1 MLESDE
7 KDAEEMAQ
15 HEDGSSIPTLGRRH
29 TASRMSR
36 SVRARLVCRSL
47 SSIIPKRATRARRG
61 AQDILFPTK
70 GSRSANYIEGGVPG
84 GGSEAA
90 VILSSSYQRVC
101 QGSCPRVTC
110 ATQLKEERQAR
121 DYTEESD
128 AGSAGEAQDIL
139 FPTKG
144 PVAAK
149 LHRGRRAW
157 GRKRGRHRRFPLRSA
172 RRCLP
177 VSRALVRVWLFSET
191 VYMRHTVQRQR
202 EPVGSSARLRGGASR
217 FELEYAAVRRLT
229 SAHDAAIGTTS
240 LKFLDPSARQP
251 ISNSNTRRYEG
262 WTSAD
267 AAGLAILPGLVRD
280 DEVYCSGEIQR
291 FSRYRADDRRRRRA
305 CALAKISRA
314 SPTLSRECSAR
325 QRTSGLIVADN
336 GSDMFVTGTM
346 DPHWNNDVP
355 NPAFRAL
362 ISDDFGRLSRLALRT
377 NPPCCDFENSCNN
390 GAFRLK
396 APHTYTIGSP

>member
-70 GSRSANYIEGGVPG
+70 GSRSQTTSRAACLGA
-84 GGSEAA
+84 EARA
-90 VILSSSYQRVC
+90 SS
-101 QGSCPRVTC
+101 
-110 ATQLKEERQAR
+110 
-121 DYTEESD
+121 
-128 AGSAGEAQDIL
+128 
-139 FPTKG
+139 
-144 PVAAK
+144 
-149 LHRGRRAW
+149 
-157 GRKRGRHRRFPLRSA
+157 FPLRSA
-172 RRCLP
+172 RR
-177 VSRALVRVWLFSET
+177 ALVRD
-191 VYMRHTVQRQR
+191 MRHTVQRQR
-202 EPVGSSARLRGGASR
+202 EPVGSRLGSGAV
-217 FELEYAAVRRLT
+217 FDL
-229 SAHDAAIGTTS
+229 
-240 LKFLDPSARQP
+240 
-251 ISNSNTRRYEG
+251 NSNTRRYEG